1 MGGGKVLDTYLKF
14 CVYSWSSIFAVNV
27 LKEST
32 AKFETAKF
40 IPKSND
46 REKNMTFKFF
56 TMLKKLAMKVTLLL
70 SSSHKSHY
78 IHALLVRTK
87 VVLK

>member
-1 MGGGKVLDTYLKF
+1 
-14 CVYSWSSIFAVNV
+14 
-27 LKEST
+27 
-32 AKFETAKF
+32 
-40 IPKSND
+40 
-46 REKNMTFKFF
+46 MTFKFF

>member
-1 MGGGKVLDTYLKF
+1 MGGGGKVLDTYLKF

-46 REKNMTFKFF
+46 REKNMGPKNMTFKLFI
-56 TMLKKLAMKVTLLL
+56 MLKKLAILFFSM
-70 SSSHKSHY
+70 
-78 IHALLVRTK
+78 ALKL
-87 VVLK
+87 